1 MKLATTTLIFCVTAL
16 LSLGMVMLYSSSMAD
31 PKTHYLQMQ
40 FIWCS
45 AGLAG
50 CGVAAGMD
58 FRGLKKPALA
68 LFAPAV
74 VLLGAAF
81 MPHICHR
88 GNGGRSWF
96 QLGGT
101 EILVQPSEVGEIA
114 VIIAPGL

>member
-1 MKLATTTLIFCVTAL
+1 MKLATTTLIFCVTGL

-58 FRGLKKPALA
+58 YRVLKKGAWA
-68 LFAPAV
+68 LFGLAGG
-74 VLLGAAF
+74 LLGAVLW
-81 MPHICHR
+81 PHIGER
-88 GNGGRSWF
+88 GKGARRGFHMGG
-96 QLGGT
+96 GGN
-101 EILVQPSEVGEIA
+101 PWSR
-114 VIIAPGL
+114 PGSG